1 MYDHSIE
8 ITYSDDDEYRTCMRR
23 VFGMSISKNQEDD
36 DFIYDDKTISDG
48 LDYIYSQTKDIPE
61 FRDLYLVGAAKML
74 STEMEIGMAIA
85 FSYDY
90 FDLFH
95 VCLADFMR
103 DGIINKE
110 NYTKLHKKIHS

>member
-8 ITYSDDDEYRTCMRR
+8 IAYSDDDEYRTCMRR
-23 VFGMSISKNQEDD
+23 VFGMNVEDDGDND
-36 DFIYDDKTISDG
+36 DFIYDDKTVSAG
-48 LDYIYSQTKDIPE
+48 LDHIFEKTKDVIE

-74 STEMEIGMAIA
+74 STELEIGMAIA
-85 FSYDY
+85 FSYEY

-103 DGIINKE
+103 DGVVNKD
-110 NYTKLHKKIHS
+110 NYTKLHKKIS